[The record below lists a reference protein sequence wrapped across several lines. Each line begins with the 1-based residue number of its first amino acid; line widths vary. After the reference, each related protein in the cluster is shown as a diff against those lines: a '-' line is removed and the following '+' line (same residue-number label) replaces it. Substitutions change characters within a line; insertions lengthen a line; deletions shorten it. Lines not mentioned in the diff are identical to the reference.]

1 MKKFILFVACM
12 AVAVCAIGYIVV
24 GDPKVFKNNK
34 LFNDTMIQT
43 TASAVKFND
52 VVPFEWDY
60 VYVFKGKQNK
70 SDIEAAAGVSH
81 RYIVD
86 TKYDDC
92 QEILFIKDGKV
103 VCCVNGHIY
112 SMGYELN
119 LEDEGSDYRKGARAE
134 EMEFEV
140 ADVENVIHYN
150 QMVVKVPITDPN
162 IR

>member
-1 MKKFILFVACM
+1 MKRFILFVACVI
-12 AVAVCAIGYIVV
+12 ASVCGIGYIAV
-24 GDPKVFKNNK
+24 GDPTVFKNNK
-34 LFNDTMIQT
+34 MFNDAMVQT
-43 TASAVKFND
+43 TTAAVKFND
-52 VVPFEWDY
+52 VVTFDWDY
-60 VYVFKGKQNK
+60 VYVFNGRQNK
-70 SDIEAAAGVSH
+70 SDIEAVAGVSH

-103 VCCVNGHIY
+103 VCCVNGRIY

-119 LEDEGSDYRKGARAE
+119 PEDEGLDYRKGARAE

-140 ADVENVIHYN
+140 VNVENVTHYN
-150 QMVVKVPITDPN
+150 QMVVKVPVTDPG

>member
-1 MKKFILFVACM
+1 MKKFILFVACV
-12 AVAVCAIGYIVV
+12 AVALCGIVYIVV
-24 GDPKVFKNNK
+24 GDPTVFKNNK
-34 LFNDTMIQT
+34 LFNDAMVQT
-43 TASAVKFND
+43 TAEAVKFND
-52 VVPFEWDY
+52 IVPFEWDY
-60 VYVFKGKQNK
+60 VYVFNGSQSK

-103 VCCVNGHIY
+103 VCCVNGRIY

-119 LEDEGSDYRKGARAE
+119 LEDEGLDYMKGARAE

-140 ADVENVIHYN
+140 VNVENVTHYN